1 MERISDRL
9 LNWAS
14 ILEPATREQAE
25 RTAAMPFIHPHLAL
39 MPDAHLGKGAT
50 VGSVIPTEGAI
61 IPAAVGVDIGCGMM
75 AVRTQ
80 FDAAEL
86 TGRDLDTLHA
96 QISRAV
102 PLSAGRYNKK
112 VLPTAEPRVAELRGL
127 PGVAQADGAAPNWP
141 LQLGSLGSGNHFIEV
156 SLDERD
162 RVWLFLHSG
171 SRGVGNKLASVHIR
185 RAQEW
190 CRARRIELADR
201 DLAYLEEGTP
211 EFDAYI
217 EALHWAQRFAY
228 LNREE
233 MMDRVVAQVGRFL
246 RTDVQRLETVNCF
259 AGETL
264 VMTRAGARPI
274 EALAGGEHELLT
286 AGGEWVKAP
295 VRSFGRQEVSEVVL
309 SRCGVLKTI
318 RATAEHRWLV
328 RSRRGLEYESSTTEL
343 RPGDRLQFTFP
354 GRVPGLT
361 VDRLSAAR
369 GFVFGDG
376 TALAGGR
383 RSLAN
388 FCAGKDQS
396 LLPLFHGIGRPP
408 RRYGDVTRI
417 DGLPGAW
424 KTSRPSLDSPPEE
437 LYGWL
442 AGYFAADG
450 DVDRSGRPT
459 LASARRDDLE
469 FVRLACQA
477 VGVGTVGIRTRVR
490 QGHGHAPSAL
500 HLVGLMRGDLDAE
513 FFLIPEHRARFET
526 GSKAAERRGWNV
538 VSVTGTGETTEVY
551 CAVVPGTHS
560 FALSDNILT
569 GNCHHNYTERE
580 EHYGRSLWL
589 SRKGAISARKGQP
602 GLIPG
607 SMGTASYV
615 VTGRGNVESLMS
627 SPHGAGRNHSR
638 NAARRLFTRADLDK
652 RMAGIAWGRS
662 NAFLDE
668 HPDAYKP
675 VDVVMRDAA
684 DLVEIRH
691 TLRQIV
697 NVKGD

>member
-1 MERISDRL
+1 METINGRL

-14 ILEPATREQAE
+14 ILEPNTREQAE

-80 FDAAEL
+80 FAA
-86 TGRDLDTLHA
+86 GDLLPKDLSVLHGWIA
-96 QISRAV
+96 RAV
-102 PLSAGRYNKK
+102 PLSAGRYNKQ
-112 VLPTAEPRVAELRGL
+112 VRSTAEPRVEELGAM
-127 PGVAQADGAAPNWP
+127 PGADQANGIAGNWP
-141 LQLGSLGSGNHFIEV
+141 LQLGSVGSGNHFIEV
-156 SLDERD
+156 SLDEQG

-190 CRARRIELADR
+190 CRERGIELADR
-201 DLAYLEEGTP
+201 DLAYLEEGTA

-217 EALHWAQRFAY
+217 TALRWAQRFAY

-233 MMDRVVAQVGRFL
+233 MMDRVVEQVGRFVKD
-246 RTDVQRLETVNCF
+246 DVQRLETVNCF
-259 AGETL
+259 AGETE
-264 VMTRAGARPI
+264 VITRTGTRLI
-274 EALAGGEHELLT
+274 EALAGSEHELLT
-286 AGGEWVKAP
+286 ANGAWVKAP
-295 VRSFGRQEVSEVVL
+295 VMSFGCQEVSEIVL
-309 SRCGVLKTI
+309 SRSGVLKTI
-318 RATAEHRWLV
+318 RATAGHRWLLRTCGGREV
-328 RSRRGLEYESSTTEL
+328 ETTTAEL

-354 GRVPGLT
+354 RRPEGTRL
-361 VDRLSAAR
+361 DRNAAAR
-369 GFVFGDG
+369 GFVYGDG
-376 TALAGGR
+376 SATSKN

-388 FCAGKDQS
+388 FCGSKDAA
-396 LLPLFHGIGRPP
+396 LLALFEGVGRPP
-408 RRYGDVTRI
+408 RTYGSVTRI
-417 DGLPGAW
+417 GGLPGAW
-424 KTSRPSLDSPPEE
+424 KRERPLLDAAPSE

-450 DVDRSGRPT
+450 DVDKTGRPT
-459 LASARRDDLE
+459 LSSADREDLE

-477 VGVGTVGIRTRVR
+477 VGIGTFGIRSRMRRGYGVT
-490 QGHGHAPSAL
+490 ATAL
-500 HLVGLMRGDLDAE
+500 HLVGLMRADLDPD
-513 FFLIPEHRARFET
+513 FFLIPAHRGRFES
-526 GSKAAERRGWNV
+526 GRGAAERRGWNV
-538 VSVTGTGETTEVY
+538 LAVRATGELTEVF
-551 CAVVPGTHS
+551 CAVVEGTQS
-560 FALSDNILT
+560 FALADNILT
-569 GNCHHNYTERE
+569 RNCHHNYTERE
-580 EHYGRSLWL
+580 RHYGREVWL

-615 VTGRGNVESLMS
+615 VAGKGDVESLTS

-638 NAARRLFTRADLDK
+638 NAARRLFTRADLEK
-652 RMAGIAWGRS
+652 RMTGIAWGHS
-662 NAFLDE
+662 DAFLDE
-668 HPDAYKP
+668 HPDAYKDI
-675 VDVVMRDAA
+675 DVVMRDAA

-691 TLRQIV
+691 TLRQVV